1 MKTKKKTE
9 TGLASVYIRHTLGF
23 HGNLRPAYDSA
34 ADAQKDM
41 NSDFANNDKTLTT
54 WRATINNYYTKNKIT
69 IKYTKF
75 ISFIIIL

>member
-34 ADAQKDM
+34 ADAQ
-41 NSDFANNDKTLTT
+41 AELTD
-54 WRATINNYYTKNKIT
+54 RQASQLRSLIAKFMQRCKVKNEDAAKSHVHIA
-69 IKYTKF
+69 
-75 ISFIIIL
+75 